1 MFRVV
6 FIIVALRDP
15 SLGREGSIKPQ
26 QFFHYLVPSS
36 VYLCIFG
43 ANFSK
48 RTRGKSIGD
57 IERIQ
62 RSLYSSENMKLF
74 SVSFWIF
81 CHNSSCAGEIAC
93 FRETIQKNN
102 CVQGQS
108 NVTLK

>member
-74 SVSFWIF
+74 SVSFGFFVITQVVLVKLR
-81 CHNSSCAGEIAC
+81 ALGRQYRRTTAC
-93 FRETIQKNN
+93 KDRAM
-102 CVQGQS
+102 S
-108 NVTLK
+108 P